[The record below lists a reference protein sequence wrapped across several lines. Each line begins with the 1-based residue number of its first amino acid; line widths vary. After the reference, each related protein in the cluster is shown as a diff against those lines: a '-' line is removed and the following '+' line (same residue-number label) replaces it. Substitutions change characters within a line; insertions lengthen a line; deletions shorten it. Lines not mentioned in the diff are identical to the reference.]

1 MPHIFA
7 PETAVAP
14 AALHLVEEISHRVVN
29 EFCEAI
35 SMISI
40 AAERAQDDI
49 VQDTLERA
57 ADRLRSH
64 AQSHLAL
71 LPPRTEGILDLARH
85 LEQVCGA
92 LSKAFI
98 ADNGVRLVLQADSLL
113 LPAERC
119 WRIGLIVTELVRNA
133 ARHGLGGGAGLVLV
147 RVISEADGLSCIVCD
162 NGSGVAKVSGG
173 GLGRKLVRNLAA
185 ALGGTVH
192 WRFNAHGATAQAD
205 FPVDG
210 AAGAARVHTL
220 N

>member
-1 MPHIFA
+1 MPPIFV

-14 AALHLVEEISHRVVN
+14 AALQLVEEVGHRAVN
-29 EFCEAI
+29 AFCEAI

-40 AAERAQDDI
+40 AAERAQDGI
-49 VQDTLERA
+49 VQDMLERA

-71 LPPRTEGILDLARH
+71 LPPRTDGVLDLARY
-85 LEQVCGA
+85 LERVCGA
-92 LSKAFI
+92 LSTAFL
-98 ADNGVRLVLQADSLL
+98 ADNGVRLVLQADTLL

-147 RVISEADGLSCIVCD
+147 RAISEADGLSCIVCD
-162 NGSGVAKVSGG
+162 NGTGIVKASGG
-173 GLGRKLVRNLAA
+173 GLGQRLVRDLAA
-185 ALGGTVH
+185 ALGGTAR
-192 WRFNAHGATAQAD
+192 WRSTAHGTTAQAD
-205 FPVDG
+205 FPLDAV
-210 AAGAARVHTL
+210 AKTARVHLL